1 MTERP
6 TLATDGGSWHVI
18 TCEYPPQ
25 IGGVSDCSWAL
36 ARALSDRGHETHVW
50 CPAVA
55 ADEAAASSTVV
66 HRTLGDFAVG
76 DLQRTGA
83 QLNALAGP
91 KRLFVQWVPHG
102 YGWRSVNLPFAV
114 WLAWRAWRYGD
125 ELHVMIHEPFL
136 RFSRNPLHI
145 AMAALHRVMLAAV
158 CAGAARVW
166 VSIPA
171 WSDEIRPYVP
181 ARVPQGWLPIPA
193 PEMGEPTRP
202 VTFATSTLN
211 EAPIVV
217 GHFGTYSELIRP
229 LLMRAVQVVLE
240 RSSAHVL
247 LIGRESDAFRASFLE
262 THPEFS
268 VRIQATGT
276 IARAELRRA
285 ICSCAVLVQ
294 PYPDGISA
302 RRTSALALLANG
314 RAVVTNGGRLTE
326 PMWAA
331 SGAVWLVPS
340 PDGERLGDAVA
351 SLLQRAEDRERLAD
365 RARDF
370 YERTFDIGHSVAMLE
385 AAMQPP
391 RRGHEVHAKSPVLR

>member
-1 MTERP
+1 MTDR
-6 TLATDGGSWHVI
+6 TALTTNGGAWHVI

-36 ARALSDRGHETHVW
+36 ARALSERGHETHVW
-50 CPAVA
+50 CPAA
-55 ADEAAASSTVV
+55 GGDEAPTGSIVV
-66 HRTLGDFAVG
+66 HRTLGNFGIG

-83 QLNALAGP
+83 QLNAIPGP

-102 YGWRSVNLPFAV
+102 YGWHSVNLPFAV
-114 WLAWRAWRYGD
+114 WLAWRAWRHGD

-136 RFSRNPLHI
+136 RFSPNPVHI
-145 AMAALHRVMLAAV
+145 AMAALHRAMLAAV

-171 WSDEIRPYVP
+171 WSNDIRPYVP
-181 ARVPQGWLPIPA
+181 ARVPRDWLPIPA
-193 PEMGEPTRP
+193 PDMDEPTRP
-202 VTFATSTLN
+202 ATLATPTLQ
-211 EAPIVV
+211 EGPLVV

-229 LLMRAVQVVLE
+229 LLMRAVQAVLK

-247 LIGRESDAFRASFLE
+247 LIGRESDAFRAEFLE
-262 THPEFS
+262 AHPHFS
-268 VRIQATGT
+268 ARIAATGT
-276 IARAELRRA
+276 ISKAELRRA

-314 RAVVTNGGRLTE
+314 RAVVTNAGSLTE

-340 PDGERLGDAVA
+340 PDGERLGDAAA
-351 SLLQRAEDRERLAD
+351 SLLHRQEDRERLAD

-370 YERTFDIGHSVAMLE
+370 YERTFDVGHSVARLE

-391 RRGHEVHAKSPVLR
+391 AHGHEVHAKSPVLR